1 MSSQRDRRASNA
13 VHPNDDSIE
22 RYVLG
27 HLAERELPGFE
38 EHLLIC
44 QKCRVLVTRAEPYI
58 SAMRQAMRSPTFD
71 VFLCHNTRSKP
82 TVKNIGKRLKRLGLR
97 PWLDEWELRP
107 GVSWQHALEDQIAT
121 IRSAAVFISE
131 DGMGPWQDRELE
143 AFLREFVERNCPV
156 IPVILP
162 PIKETALPLPPSSTP
177 GSLIAAFGRFGGLNA
192 DKVLELP
199 VFLRGNVW
207 VDFRKNTPKPLDQL
221 VWGITGSK
229 AGGLDPRYWVNL
241 THYPTRAAF

>member
-1 MSSQRDRRASNA
+1 MSSQRNHRAWNA

-27 HLAERELPGFE
+27 HLAESELPGIE

-44 QKCRVLVTRAEPYI
+44 EKCRVLVARTETFI
-58 SAMRQAMRSPTFD
+58 SAMRQAVRSPTFD

-82 TVKNIGKRLKRLGLR
+82 TVKNIGKRLRRRGLR

-107 GVSWQHALEDQIAT
+107 GVSWQHTLEDQIAT

-131 DGMGPWQDRELE
+131 DGMGPWQDLELE
-143 AFLREFVERNCPV
+143 ALLREFVQRNCPV

-162 PIKETALPLPPSSTP
+162 AIKETALTLRPSSTL
-177 GSLIAAFGRFGGLNA
+177 GSLSQPSAASSASMPVPAKTDR
-192 DKVLELP
+192 VLELP

-207 VDFRKNTPKPLDQL
+207 VDFRKKTPRPLDHL
-221 VWGITGSK
+221 IWGITGLRPGDS
-229 AGGLDPRYWVNL
+229 
-241 THYPTRAAF
+241 TRAAPQHCASYL